1 MDRCSVVLVW
11 ALKGELS
18 FTVVAALSSL
28 RITVH
33 RNIFTN
39 IIYMGFVTAAYTVSH
54 KLVLCTY
61 TVRPQKKTD
70 ICESGYD
77 YVLPPHLA
85 CVMPVPG
92 KIFQTSYNLVTNK
105 AVSQTALT

>member
-1 MDRCSVVLVW
+1 MDRCSVVLMW

-18 FTVVAALSSL
+18 FTIVAALSSL
-28 RITVH
+28 RITVR

-61 TVRPQKKTD
+61 TVRPQKKNR
-70 ICESGYD
+70 
-77 YVLPPHLA
+77 HL
-85 CVMPVPG
+85 
-92 KIFQTSYNLVTNK
+92 
-105 AVSQTALT
+105 